1 MIGDPDSPIVQGSM
15 RSAHEHNLPHQILD
29 AAEVHRRFPVFTPAT
44 NEIALYEEIGGMVYP
59 EAAIRAHVRGAI
71 AAGAELHFEE
81 PVISWEASPSDDR
94 VRVTTAQGT
103 YEAERLVIAAGAYAP
118 ALLEGAGLPLTV
130 KRNILYWFKPTRDA
144 ELFAPERCPIY
155 IWDPVERPS
164 FYGFPIIDGSPA
176 GVKVAFHNF
185 GPLCAP
191 ETIDRQVYPEEIA
204 RMRAWLA
211 SRMPAIADG
220 ELTGT
225 ATCMYTLTPDE
236 DFLIDA
242 HPQHPQILICSPCS
256 GHGYKFASVVGEIMA
271 DMAQKGV
278 TAHPIG
284 KFSAGRFVG

>member
-1 MIGDPDSPIVQGSM
+1 
-15 RSAHEHNLPHQILD
+15 
-29 AAEVHRRFPVFTPAT
+29 
-44 NEIALYEEIGGMVYP
+44 
-59 EAAIRAHVRGAI
+59 
-71 AAGAELHFEE
+71 
-81 PVISWEASPSDDR
+81 
-94 VRVTTAQGT
+94 VRVTTASGT
-103 YEAERLVIAAGAYAP
+103 YEAERLVLAAGAYAP

-164 FYGFPIIDGSPA
+164 FYGFPSIDSSPA

-211 SRMPAIADG
+211 SRIPAIADG

-242 HPQHPQILICSPCS
+242 HPQHPQVLICSPCS

-271 DMAQKGV
+271 DLAQKGA
-278 TAHPIG
+278 TAQPIG
-284 KFSAGRFVG
+284 KFSAGRFI